1 MTDAALGSTA
11 TVSPGLLPG
20 TVSAMR
26 LSATVRRLAGDEFT
40 GRRVGTVGGR
50 AAGAFL
56 AEELRNVGAQ
66 VTVEE
71 FRVGYLRDV
80 YATPTFVWT
89 DEAGQVRVLEHR
101 RDFAEHLTSADLP
114 APRDGA
120 LVTAG
125 AADWA
130 VRWVLADGLDPPTTA
145 RAVEQGAAGLLVPRG
160 TDAAGWMPKMLAGR
174 PAVAVPVV
182 SLRTDLHQ
190 TMTASLG
197 QVTASV
203 PLAVLAATG
212 TNIHGQL
219 TRAAPGGVSVV
230 LTAHYDGVGDDPGRR
245 LPAAAD
251 NASGCAVIL
260 EAARFLVPDLPVG
273 VGLAVAFLDA
283 EETGAQGSAHHA
295 PTLAAGTFV
304 INVDGAAELA
314 DAAAVEA
321 GGPANALL
329 AALDHAGREVGVPL
343 RAAAMPSDNRRYAAA
358 GLPSVGIGMGMP
370 GYQTPAE
377 TVDRVQP
384 ETLTAATDLVTTT
397 VRRLFAPR

>member
-1 MTDAALGSTA
+1 M
-11 TVSPGLLPG
+11 
-20 TVSAMR
+20 
-26 LSATVRRLAGDEFT
+26 
-40 GRRVGTVGGR
+40 
-50 AAGAFL
+50 
-56 AEELRNVGAQ
+56 
-66 VTVEE
+66 
-71 FRVGYLRDV
+71 
-80 YATPTFVWT
+80 
-89 DEAGQVRVLEHR
+89 
-101 RDFAEHLTSADLP
+101 
-114 APRDGA
+114 
-120 LVTAG
+120 
-125 AADWA
+125 
-130 VRWVLADGLDPPTTA
+130 
-145 RAVEQGAAGLLVPRG
+145 
-160 TDAAGWMPKMLAGR
+160 
-174 PAVAVPVV
+174 AVPVV

-260 EAARFLVPDLPVG
+260 EAARFLAPDLPVG